1 MSTRAMRIA
10 VVNQPLDG
18 ILPPGQNSIGIWTYE
33 TARRLADRCELT
45 VYGKYLREVRERSI
59 GRSSQ
64 DQGVAYRFLFAAPS
78 RVWERVSSLVRRWRP
93 AERPIYISRLYYF
106 EYALQVAWKLR
117 RTRPDIVHVHNFT
130 GFVPTIR
137 RLNPGTKI
145 VLHMSCEW
153 LTQLDHDVM
162 DRRIGLVDA
171 VFGTSHHITEL
182 VKQRFPHHAD
192 RCHTVYNGVD
202 PSLFARPAPS
212 PEVDGAGPRVLFVGR
227 VSPEKGVHDL
237 VEAMSIVFETHDQA
251 RLDVVGGIGSLPI
264 EYLIGVSNDDEVVA
278 LSRFYSSEYL
288 ETLRGSITPGREGQ
302 VVFHGGVSH
311 DAVIEHLRRTDML
324 VNPSYSESF
333 GITPVEA
340 MACGVPVIATAIGGM
355 TETVLDGV
363 TGYLVDRGRPDQ
375 LADRITELADD
386 PSGRV
391 EMGNA
396 GRQRVI
402 DLFSWDSV
410 ADRVLDEYR
419 LLLGNPESDSL
430 QPATTDPA

>member
-1 MSTRAMRIA
+1 MSTRVMRIA

-33 TARRLADRCELT
+33 TATRLADRCDLT

-59 GRSSQ
+59 GRRTQ
-64 DQGVAYRFLFAAPS
+64 DQGVAYRFLFAGPS
-78 RVWERVSSLVRRWRP
+78 RVWERVSAIVHRRRP
-93 AERPIYISRLYYF
+93 ADKPIYISRLYYF

-130 GFVPTIR
+130 GFIPTIR
-137 RLNPGTKI
+137 RLNPRTKI

-153 LTQLDHDVM
+153 LTQLDHEVM

-171 VFGTSHHITEL
+171 VFGTSDHITEL
-182 VKQRFPHHAD
+182 VRQRFPHYSD

-202 PSLFARPAPS
+202 PSLFARSAPP
-212 PEVDGAGPRVLFVGR
+212 PEVDGSGPRVLFVGR

-237 VEAMSIVFETHDQA
+237 VEAMSIVFETHEQA

-264 EYLIGVSNDDEVVA
+264 EYLIGVSDDDEVAA
-278 LSRFYSSEYL
+278 LARFYSSDYL
-288 ETLRGSITPGREGQ
+288 DTLRSSVAPQRESQ

-311 DAVIEHLRRTDML
+311 AAVIEHLRRADVL

-375 LADRITELADD
+375 LAEQITELADD
-386 PSGRV
+386 PRHRV

-419 LLLGNPESDSL
+419 LLLGTQASDS
-430 QPATTDPA
+430 PPPDTTDPA